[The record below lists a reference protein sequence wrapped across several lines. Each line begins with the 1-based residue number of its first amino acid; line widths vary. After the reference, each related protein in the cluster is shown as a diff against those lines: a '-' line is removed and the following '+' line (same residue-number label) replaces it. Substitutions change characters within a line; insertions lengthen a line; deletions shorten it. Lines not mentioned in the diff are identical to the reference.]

1 MGVFK
6 FSKLCVVA
14 LLTTGLFSS
23 VHAQSPKSEGVS
35 AVFGL
40 QDEVATF
47 EPQSGKLSIVTV
59 EGGSLR
65 ERVSVNV
72 PGNVWQVTASPTQY
86 LVATG
91 MGRTAL
97 DAPVRVLSF
106 TKDLKSSR
114 EVFSFSSERAEVPFL
129 KWLSAKGAPSKAGI
143 AFFESKYVTKI
154 GFLSPSE
161 DAPWRFEEVSS
172 LRMGTAV
179 DAHGKLIVVGRPY
192 GDIQGQDGDLALLK
206 DGMRELLPSYRGVR
220 AVRLVGDPDDPSIFV
235 ADGWHQN
242 YGQLAQ
248 GRVSLLRKD
257 PQTKK
262 YALQIVD
269 KDDAQYGF
277 SKFVDFM
284 IDGKRHVAA
293 LGPKQ
298 LVIYGPEDIWKRTVV
313 YSRAQ
318 EDSMMDM
325 ALVKSEENRAWFVVV
340 DKGLQLVS
348 YP

>member
-1 MGVFK
+1 MDAFK
-6 FSKLCVVA
+6 ICRLCVFA
-14 LLTTGLFSS
+14 LLTLGFLSS
-23 VHAQSPKSEGVS
+23 AVAQTSEYDGVS

-40 QDEVATF
+40 PDEVATF
-47 EPQSGKLSIVTV
+47 DPQSGKLSI
-59 EGGSLR
+59 LNIAR
-65 ERVSVNV
+65 DAFQERASAVVQ
-72 PGNVWQVTASPTQY
+72 GNVWQVTASPTQY
-86 LVATG
+86 VVATG

-97 DAPVRVLSF
+97 DAPIRVLSF

-129 KWLSAKGAPSKAGI
+129 KWLNAKGSPSKVGL
-143 AFFESKYVTKI
+143 AFFESKYVAKI
-154 GFLSPSE
+154 GFLDPS
-161 DAPWRFEEVSS
+161 DKTPWHFEEAAS

-179 DAHGKLIVVGRPY
+179 DVLGSHLVVGRPY
-192 GDIQGQDGDLALLK
+192 GDVQGQDGDLTLFK
-206 DGMRELLPSYRGVR
+206 GGSRELLPSYRGVR
-220 AVRLVGDPDDPSIFV
+220 AVRMVGDPEDPSIFI

-242 YGQLAQ
+242 YGQFAQ

-257 PQTKK
+257 AKTGKF
-262 YALQIVD
+262 ALQIVD

-284 IDGKRHVAA
+284 IDGKRYVAA

-298 LVIYGPEDIWKRTVV
+298 VVVYGPEDLWKRSVV

-325 ALVKSEENRAWFVVV
+325 ALVTSDEKRAWFAIV
-340 DKGLQLVS
+340 DKGLRLVS
-348 YP
+348 FP